1 MKSNET
7 LLSARQNIISEFK
20 KYEYIIVP
28 FIKFIFIFTGI
39 YMLKG
44 VTNYTGALGGML
56 AIMLLSLIGAFA
68 SAEWIL
74 IGSILVTTFFILPA
88 NPVFAI
94 LIFIIL
100 TIIYLAFMRLFPK
113 ESLLCLVTLVAF
125 SLNMPLLIPIIAG
138 LVMNYVSVAAMII
151 GVILWFLVPE
161 LMGVIQSPTLNKT
174 EIVDLVTSISKID
187 FNALLLDPKMLS
199 IIVVFFIVFSV
210 VYIIRKQSIDYGPYI
225 AICVGLVVNILGF
238 GMAVLFF
245 NDIGMGI
252 VSVIIWTL
260 ISGVLA
266 VIIQFF
272 SLALDYQRAE
282 VVQFEDEE
290 NYYYVK
296 VIPKINATVKHSRV
310 KHVYTNNKGTKDFNS
325 RIMESYHEDRGI

>member
-28 FIKFIFIFTGI
+28 FIKFIFIFTGVYI
-39 YMLKG
+39 LKG
-44 VTNYTGALGGML
+44 ATNYTGALGGML
-56 AIMLLSLIGAFA
+56 AIMLLSLIGTFV

-74 IGSILVTTFFILPA
+74 IGSILMATFFILPA

-94 LIFIIL
+94 LIFVIL

-113 ESLLCLVTLVAF
+113 ESLLCLVTLMAF

-138 LVMNYVSVAAMII
+138 LIMNYVSVAAMII
-151 GVILWFLVPE
+151 GVIIWFLVPD
-161 LMGVIQSPTLNKT
+161 LMGVIQSPALNKT

-252 VSVIIWTL
+252 VSVIVWTL

-272 SLALDYQRAE
+272 SVALDYQRAE
-282 VVQFEDEE
+282 VVHFEDEE

-310 KHVYTNNKGTKDFNS
+310 KRVYTNNKGPKDFNS
-325 RIMESYHEDRGI
+325 RIMESYHEDKGI